1 MEIVPGALNYQSI
14 INSWNAS
21 NVTVTG
27 SGVID
32 GQGQPWWERCTA
44 SAQTVS
50 SVSASHRTVILQ
62 SSCSRP
68 LHTNGLVAL
77 AGTRCHYP
85 PPVGQWPHANE
96 SCLEAGRPM
105 LLQFTWVDGLSVY
118 VLCRS
123 VASVASVA
131 SV

>member
-68 LHTNGLVAL
+68 VHKWL
-77 AGTRCHYP
+77 
-85 PPVGQWPHANE
+85 
-96 SCLEAGRPM
+96 GRPRRHPLPLPPSGRAM
-105 LLQFTWVDGLSVY
+105 AARQ
-118 VLCRS
+118 
-123 VASVASVA
+123 
-131 SV
+131 